1 MFSGREFGMQATVAA
16 QRQEPSIA
24 WWLLLLQGIALVII
38 GILLWL
44 ETGITLFTL
53 VLFTGIY
60 WLIGGIFD
68 LVRVFTDR
76 TGWGWRLVA
85 AIIGVVAGIV
95 VIRHPVWA
103 SVFVPTLLA
112 WLLGAFGVVIGL
124 VTLYRAI
131 TGAGWGAGI
140 LGAVSLVLGVL
151 LLLNPFFSALVLVY
165 AAATWA
171 IIGGLVSIV
180 WAFRLRSL
188 EQRGGEAPPVHT
200 VPVDR

>member
-1 MFSGREFGMQATVAA
+1 MASPISRTARCRMRSSHRSGTPWRRPTPPARRAAGAPSAEAVEVSGHMFSGREFGMQATAAA

-85 AIIGVVAGIV
+85 AIVGVVAGIV
-95 VIRHPVWA
+95 VIRHPVW
-103 SVFVPTLLA
+103 
-112 WLLGAFGVVIGL
+112 
-124 VTLYRAI
+124 
-131 TGAGWGAGI
+131 
-140 LGAVSLVLGVL
+140 
-151 LLLNPFFSALVLVY
+151 
-165 AAATWA
+165 
-171 IIGGLVSIV
+171 
-180 WAFRLRSL
+180 
-188 EQRGGEAPPVHT
+188 
-200 VPVDR
+200 

>member
-1 MFSGREFGMQATVAA
+1 MFSGRDVGMQATAVAP
-16 QRQEPSIA
+16 REEPSIA

-44 ETGITLFTL
+44 ETGVTLFTL

-68 LVRVFTDR
+68 LVRVFTDH
-76 TGWGWRLVA
+76 TGWGWRLVTA
-85 AIIGVVAGIV
+85 VIGVVAGIV

-103 SVFVPTLLA
+103 AVLVPTLLA

-124 VTLYRAI
+124 VTLYRAV

-140 LGAVSLVLGVL
+140 LGAISLVLGVL

-171 IIGGLVSIV
+171 IIGGIVSIV

-188 EQRGGEAPPVHT
+188 EQRGPETPPVHT